1 MSLLVSSADASAY
14 RSRLK
19 RTSLA
24 GKRRYP
30 LLDADQR
37 FDFLEKLKVI
47 STQNDEDATNSLAV
61 LTPVD
66 PELPGDGQHFC
77 VFCSRHFI
85 TAAVLGE
92 HERSKTHKKRC
103 KEVEAEKGK
112 PDQSINSELAV
123 GFTRETK
130 KFRVSED

>member
-19 RTSLA
+19 RVSLS
-24 GKRRYP
+24 GKRRTP

-37 FDFLEKLKVI
+37 VDFIQKLEIVTSQPEEI
-47 STQNDEDATNSLAV
+47 ANQSLSI

-66 PELPGDGQHFC
+66 PELAGDGQHFC
-77 VFCSRHFI
+77 AWCARHFVS
-85 TAAVLGE
+85 AAVLQE
-92 HERSKTHKKRC
+92 HERSKTHKRRRKD
-103 KEVEAEKGK
+103 VIAEGNTL
-112 PDQSINSELAV
+112 DQELISEMAV

-130 KFRVSED
+130 KSRQQ